1 MFRFGLENEKGEQKM
16 QKIVS
21 LLVILGMAVT
31 AVAIPNIAEAALT
44 DEFNITI
51 TISYFEITLK
61 NSDGSAVFLDW
72 PLGAQA
78 VDYTKTM
85 VVGADGT
92 HGVLLSQSIQAHV
105 GNSAA
110 YKLQGS
116 AANSTHWAVG
126 AATVSDVFMV
136 EMIGKS
142 GTADA
147 SMTSA
152 TKLANAAADIFGA
165 TGAASTDIYLFCRYT
180 APSATTSGIEQS
192 TTIEITIAAQ

>member
-78 VDYTKTM
+78 VD
-85 VVGADGT
+85 
-92 HGVLLSQSIQAHV
+92 
-105 GNSAA
+105 
-110 YKLQGS
+110 
-116 AANSTHWAVG
+116 
-126 AATVSDVFMV
+126 
-136 EMIGKS
+136 
-142 GTADA
+142 
-147 SMTSA
+147 
-152 TKLANAAADIFGA
+152 
-165 TGAASTDIYLFCRYT
+165 
-180 APSATTSGIEQS
+180 
-192 TTIEITIAAQ
+192 

>member
-1 MFRFGLENEKGEQKM
+1 M
-16 QKIVS
+16 QKIIS

-51 TISYFEITLK
+51 TISYFEITLR
-61 NSDGSAVFLDW
+61 NSNNTAVFDDW
-72 PLGAQA
+72 PLGARA
-78 VDYTKTM
+78 VDYSKTL
-85 VVGADGT
+85 VIGATGVTGT
-92 HGVLLSQSIQAHV
+92 VDSESICVEV

-126 AATVSDVFMV
+126 AATASDVFMV
-136 EMIGKS
+136 EMIGKADTTSADMS
-142 GTADA
+142 G
-147 SMTSA
+147 A
-152 TKLANAAADIFGA
+152 TKLANAAADITTG
-165 TGAASTDIYLFCRYT
+165 TGAAATDIYLFCKYT
-180 APSATTSGIEQS
+180 APSATTSGVAQS